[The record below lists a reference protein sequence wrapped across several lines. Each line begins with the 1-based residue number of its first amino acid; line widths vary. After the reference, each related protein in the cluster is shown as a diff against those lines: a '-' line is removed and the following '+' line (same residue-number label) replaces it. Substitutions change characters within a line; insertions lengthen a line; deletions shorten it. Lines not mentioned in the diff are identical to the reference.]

1 MTRPDRRGRFD
12 RWLDGE
18 QPLFDEERSVLLD
31 FDGLHP
37 DQPPKHRPRRRNA
50 GAILSRNYK
59 FYRFLAVCA
68 CITMMV
74 LLMLSIY
81 QLPRFGDPHTPSNNG
96 VAQRYVQNGAAE
108 TGALNAVAGMILDY
122 RAFDTFGEST
132 VLFAATMSVLFLL
145 QSQPEKRRL
154 QVYRDQPSDV
164 LLQGAVRIIF
174 PFIMLYGIYVVLN
187 GHLSPGGGFS
197 GGAVLGAG
205 MILYSAAFG
214 RQRLGSIFSPEHTS
228 KIIIFGLL
236 VYAALKTFSFF
247 TGANEMGIDIPKGTP
262 GNILSAG
269 FILPLNICVGIIV
282 ACTVFTFFLLF
293 SEGDD

>member
-1 MTRPDRRGRFD
+1 MTKPDRRGRFG
-12 RWLDGE
+12 RWLEGE

-31 FDGLHP
+31 FDGLEP
-37 DQPPKHRPRRRNA
+37 DQPQKRRPRRRRT
-50 GAILSRNYK
+50 GAILSRHYK

-74 LLMLSIY
+74 LLMFSIY

-96 VAQRYVQNGAAE
+96 VAQRYVRDGVAE

-145 QSQPEKRRL
+145 QSRPEKHRL
-154 QVYRDQPSDV
+154 RVYRDQPSDR

-174 PFIMLYGIYVVLN
+174 PFILLFGIYVVLN

-197 GGAVLGAG
+197 GGIIIGSGLIFYATACGQKTVSRFFDRKAFYILNFICLAIYAGAKSYSFFLGANH
-205 MILYSAAFG
+205 MEN
-214 RQRLGSIFSPEHTS
+214 P
-228 KIIIFGLL
+228 
-236 VYAALKTFSFF
+236 
-247 TGANEMGIDIPKGTP
+247 IPKGIP
-262 GNILSAG
+262 GAILSG
-269 FILPLNICVGIIV
+269 GLILPLNICVGLVV
-282 ACTVFTFFLLF
+282 ACTMYAFYALF
-293 SEGDD
+293 NKGDF

>member
-1 MTRPDRRGRFD
+1 MTKPDRRGRFG
-12 RWLDGE
+12 RWLEGE

-31 FDGLHP
+31 FDGLEP
-37 DQPPKHRPRRRNA
+37 DQPQKRRPRRRRT
-50 GAILSRNYK
+50 GAILSRHYK

-74 LLMLSIY
+74 LLMFSIY

-96 VAQRYVQNGAAE
+96 VAQRYVRDGVAE

-145 QSQPEKRRL
+145 QSRPEKHRL
-154 QVYRDQPSDV
+154 RVYRDQPSDR

-174 PFIMLYGIYVVLN
+174 PFILLFGIYVVLN

-197 GGAVLGAG
+197 GGTVMGAG
-205 MILYSAAFG
+205 LILYANAFG
-214 RQRLGSIFSPEHTS
+214 HRRIHRFFSFKTFTVMS
-228 KIIIFGLL
+228 SSALM
-236 VYAALKTFSFF
+236 VYALSKGYSFF
-247 TGANEMGIDIPKGTP
+247 MGA
-262 GNILSAG
+262 
-269 FILPLNICVGIIV
+269 C
-282 ACTVFTFFLLF
+282 LLYT
-293 SEGDD
+293 SPSPRD

>member
-1 MTRPDRRGRFD
+1 MTKPDRRGRFG
-12 RWLDGE
+12 RWLEGE

-31 FDGLHP
+31 FDGLEP
-37 DQPPKHRPRRRNA
+37 DQPQKRRPRRRRT
-50 GAILSRNYK
+50 GAILSRHYK

-74 LLMLSIY
+74 LLMFSIY

-96 VAQRYVQNGAAE
+96 VAQRYVRDGVAE

-145 QSQPEKRRL
+145 QSRPEKHRL
-154 QVYRDQPSDV
+154 RVYRDQPSDR

-174 PFIMLYGIYVVLN
+174 PFILLFGIYVVLN

-197 GGAVLGAG
+197 GGAIMGAG
-205 MILYSAAFG
+205 LILYLNAFG
-214 RQRLGSIFSPEHTS
+214 FKRTERFFTFTTFKIVSCVALSFYALS
-228 KIIIFGLL
+228 KA
-236 VYAALKTFSFF
+236 YSFF
-247 TGANEMGIDIPKGTP
+247 TGANHLPSIITTGTP
-262 GNILSAG
+262 GMIFSAG
-269 FILPLNICVGIIV
+269 LIPYLNIAVGLV
-282 ACTVFTFFLLF
+282 VCCTMYAFYTLF
-293 SEGDD
+293 RKGDM

>member
-1 MTRPDRRGRFD
+1 MTKPDRRGRFG
-12 RWLDGE
+12 RWLEGE

-31 FDGLHP
+31 FDGLEP
-37 DQPPKHRPRRRNA
+37 DQPQKRRPRRRRT
-50 GAILSRNYK
+50 GAILSRHYK

-74 LLMLSIY
+74 LLMFSIY

-96 VAQRYVQNGAAE
+96 VAQRYVRDGVAE

-145 QSQPEKRRL
+145 QSRPEKHRL
-154 QVYRDQPSDV
+154 RVYRRPAQRPP
-164 LLQGAVRIIF
+164 AA
-174 PFIMLYGIYVVLN
+174 
-187 GHLSPGGGFS
+187 GGGADYLPLYPALWNLCGAQRPPFPRRRFS

-214 RQRLGSIFSPEHTS
+214 RQRLAAVFSPEHSS
-228 KIIIFGLL
+228 KIIIIGLL
-236 VYAALKTFSFF
+236 IYAALKSFSFF
-247 TGANEMGIDIPKGTP
+247 TGANQMEINIPKGT
-262 GNILSAG
+262 AG
-269 FILPLNICVGIIV
+269 QSLLGRFHFAAQHLCGHHCGLHGVHL
-282 ACTVFTFFLLF
+282 FLLF

>member
-1 MTRPDRRGRFD
+1 MTKPDRRGRFG
-12 RWLDGE
+12 RWLEGE

-31 FDGLHP
+31 FDGLEP
-37 DQPPKHRPRRRNA
+37 DQPQKRRPRRRRT
-50 GAILSRNYK
+50 GAILSRHYK

-74 LLMLSIY
+74 LLMFSIY
-81 QLPRFGDPHTPSNNG
+81 PLPRFGDPHTPSNNG
-96 VAQRYVQNGAAE
+96 VAQRYVRDGVAE

-145 QSQPEKRRL
+145 QSRPEKHRL
-154 QVYRDQPSDV
+154 RVYRDQPSDR

-174 PFIMLYGIYVVLN
+174 PFILLFGIYVVLN

-214 RQRLGSIFSPEHTS
+214 CQRLAAVFSPEHSS
-228 KIIIFGLL
+228 KIIIIGLL
-236 VYAALKTFSFF
+236 IYAALKSFSFF
-247 TGANEMGIDIPKGTP
+247 TGANQMEINIPKGTP
-262 GNILSAG
+262 GNLFSAG